1 LGWLAAGMSYEEILQ
16 DFLQLSHEQILAALA
31 CAAHKELI
39 TKIIA
44 T

>member
-1 LGWLAAGMSYEEILQ
+1 LGWLAAGMSYEEILK

-31 CAAHKELI
+31 YTPHKEPI

-44 T
+44 A